1 MERYYNINYSLLIML
16 LTPVSLRN
24 EAMSALLMSLMR
36 PMDSLNSDFREYA
49 QSRITQINAQV
60 CFMQAML
67 NNEFDYYD
75 RRIRIRT
82 TEIDIDSYLLWQES
96 QNKPQ
101 MISKETSDNHVPYL
115 LNRDSQIGANT
126 PDFDIVFPVGYAL
139 TTTESRRVR
148 ILVNRHKLASKKYQI
163 VYE

>member
-24 EAMSALLMSLMR
+24 KVMSAFLMSLMN
-36 PMDSLNSDFREYA
+36 PLDSLNSDFRGYA
-49 QSRITQINAQV
+49 QSRNTQINAQV

-75 RRIRIRT
+75 RRIRIHT
-82 TEIDIDSYLLWQES
+82 TEIDIDSYLLWKELQD
-96 QNKPQ
+96 KPQ
-101 MISKETSDNHVPYL
+101 MISKEASDNHYL
-115 LNRDSQIGANT
+115 LNRDNQIGANT

-139 TTTESRRVR
+139 THTESRRIR